1 LFLIKISLV
10 SYIARLQ
17 GSKLPRGPPRPR
29 PNCRLCQRIQLPYDD
44 SHKHAMR
51 HFLVDFFFG
60 PCLDDS
66 ALDPRQD
73 GPPRGRPQR
82 LYQSQQHLNGGSI
95 DKGSKNSTSPE
106 SDDRSRIT
114 AKGKGIDKSGKISNT
129 RSSIGDV
136 RSSTGDT
143 RTLPR
148 GRATSGGQRT
158 KPSPYLGDVRSSTRD
173 AKTLTRGRATNGG
186 QGTSSSPHHL
196 NGYDGYRRS
205 RSDDA
210 SVMTASLVETY
221 RGYSTENREEY
232 LDEQSVIRRSL
243 KDVRRPKKTNGGEGW
258 PLQQQIAEINIHEQ
272 RQLSSDTRQASEQT
286 SLESWIVK
294 TGKLQSRTL
303 DPDDDN
309 VTTISKASK
318 NPYSVLGISHSAPPL
333 EIHRTYK
340 HKMRETDRLGGSD
353 KAFVDVENAYRRIK
367 ADIALKERRRM
378 SQQAKGVSI
387 TEESRSK
394 SHSRSNHSDD
404 DSDSAKTRIDKRLR
418 DHRELVG
425 NLFAIDNSWTRSTN
439 GPSSGSVSGRGQV
452 TTLKQAV
459 NSQTK
464 ALSEM
469 NLVAIEAG
477 AVNVN
482 EQNQSIQNNCFY
494 LSLAASYLSGTGAF
508 DEDPTLPYHL
518 KSLNKSE
525 NATDSM
531 ETVALENRPKQI
543 TMNLALQLKR
553 AIESAVLL
561 VHPEWAESGM
571 VGEEVQAFSDF
582 LVYALDS
589 NSVLGHWAIA
599 VFDEASGFVD
609 VYRGRHYGKI
619 YPPTKHT
626 IKPRRARNS
635 DPGTEKVRWKYKECN
650 EAAKRGNTLTLRYV
664 DNHYQPVLP
673 ELTKKESEGRREADY
688 RGGLSER
695 PTLED
700 IVATLDKWEVLHV
713 VTDGRA

>member
-1 LFLIKISLV
+1 
-10 SYIARLQ
+10 
-17 GSKLPRGPPRPR
+17 
-29 PNCRLCQRIQLPYDD
+29 
-44 SHKHAMR
+44 MR

-60 PCLDDS
+60 PCLDNS

-73 GPPRGRPQR
+73 GPPRGRLQFPQR
-82 LYQSQQHLNGGSI
+82 QYQSQQDLNGGSI
-95 DKGSKNSTSPE
+95 RRESKKLNSPE
-106 SDDRSRIT
+106 SDERSRIT
-114 AKGKGIDKSGKISNT
+114 DNGNGINVPRKISST
-129 RSSIGDV
+129 RSIGDV
-136 RSSTGDT
+136 RSSTGDA
-143 RTLPR
+143 R
-148 GRATSGGQRT
+148 
-158 KPSPYLGDVRSSTRD
+158 
-173 AKTLTRGRATNGG
+173 TLTRGRVTNAG
-186 QGTSSSPHHL
+186 QRTSSSPRHL
-196 NGYDGYRRS
+196 NGSNGYRRS

-221 RGYSTENREEY
+221 RGYSTEDREEY

-243 KDVRRPKKTNGGEGW
+243 KDVRRSKKTDRGEGR
-258 PLQQQIAEINIHEQ
+258 PLQQQIVEINVHGQ
-272 RQLSSDTRQASEQT
+272 RQLSSDTAQASEKT
-286 SLESWIVK
+286 SLGSWIEK
-294 TGKLQSRTL
+294 TGKLQSRAV
-303 DPDDDN
+303 DPDVDN

-318 NPYSVLGISHSAPPL
+318 NPYGVLGISHSAPPL
-333 EIHRTYK
+333 EIHRTYR
-340 HKMRETDRLGGSD
+340 HKIRETERLGGSD
-353 KAFVDVENAYRRIK
+353 KAFADVENAYRRIK
-367 ADIALKERRRM
+367 ADFALKERRRM
-378 SQQAKGVSI
+378 SQQAKGVI
-387 TEESRSK
+387 IKKQSRNK
-394 SHSRSNHSDD
+394 SHIGSPHSDD
-404 DSDSAKTRIDKRLR
+404 DSDSAKTRIGKKLK
-418 DHRELVG
+418 DHRELVKG
-425 NLFAIDNSWTRSTN
+425 LFASDNSSTRSPN
-439 GPSSGSVSGRGQV
+439 YPSSGSVSGRGQV
-452 TTLKQAV
+452 TTLKKAIKSQA
-459 NSQTK
+459 K

-508 DEDPTLPYHL
+508 DDDPTLRV
-518 KSLNKSE
+518 NT
-525 NATDSM
+525 TDKV
-531 ETVALENRPKQI
+531 ETVALENRPKQM

-626 IKPRRARNS
+626 LRPRRARNN
-635 DPGTEKVRWKYKECN
+635 DPGTKKVKWTYKDCN
-650 EAAKRGNTLTLRYV
+650 DAAKRSNTLTLRYV
-664 DNHYQPVLP
+664 DNHYQPLLP
-673 ELTKKESEGRREADY
+673 EFTKMESEGQREMDC

-700 IVATLDKWEVLHV
+700 IVATLDKWNVLHV

>member
-1 LFLIKISLV
+1 
-10 SYIARLQ
+10 
-17 GSKLPRGPPRPR
+17 
-29 PNCRLCQRIQLPYDD
+29 
-44 SHKHAMR
+44 MR

-60 PCLDDS
+60 PCLDNS
-66 ALDPRQD
+66 AVDPRQD
-73 GPPRGRPQR
+73 APPRGRLQFPQR
-82 LYQSQQHLNGGSI
+82 QYHSQQHLNDGSI
-95 DKGSKNSTSPE
+95 SGESKKLTSPK
-106 SDDRSRIT
+106 SDERSRIT
-114 AKGKGIDKSGKISNT
+114 DNDNPREISST
-129 RSSIGDV
+129 RSTIGDV
-136 RSSTGDT
+136 RSSTGDA
-143 RTLPR
+143 R
-148 GRATSGGQRT
+148 
-158 KPSPYLGDVRSSTRD
+158 
-173 AKTLTRGRATNGG
+173 TLTRGRVTNDG
-186 QGTSSSPHHL
+186 QRTRSSPRHL
-196 NGYDGYRRS
+196 NGSNGYRRS

-221 RGYSTENREEY
+221 RGYSEEY

-243 KDVRRPKKTNGGEGW
+243 KDVRRSKKTDRGEGR
-258 PLQQQIAEINIHEQ
+258 PLQQQIVEINVHGQ
-272 RQLSSDTRQASEQT
+272 RQLSSDTAQASEKT
-286 SLESWIVK
+286 SLGSYIEK
-294 TGKLQSRTL
+294 TGKLKSRAI

-318 NPYSVLGISHSAPPL
+318 NPYGVLGISHSAPPL

-340 HKMRETDRLGGSD
+340 HKMRETERLGGSD
-353 KAFVDVENAYRRIK
+353 KAFADVENAYRRIK
-367 ADIALKERRRM
+367 ADITLKERRRM

-387 TEESRSK
+387 KKESRSK
-394 SHSRSNHSDD
+394 SHHGSHHSDD
-404 DSDSAKTRIDKRLR
+404 DSDSAKTRIGKRLK
-418 DHRELVG
+418 DHRELVQG
-425 NLFAIDNSWTRSTN
+425 LFASDNSSARSPN
-439 GPSSGSVSGRGQV
+439 FPSSGSVSGRGQV
-452 TTLKQAV
+452 TSLKKAIKSQA
-459 NSQTK
+459 K

-494 LSLAASYLSGTGAF
+494 LSLAASYLSGMGAF
-508 DEDPTLPYHL
+508 DEDPTLRVNTT
-518 KSLNKSE
+518 NK
-525 NATDSM
+525 M
-531 ETVALENRPKQI
+531 ETVALENRPKHI

-626 IKPRRARNS
+626 LRPRRVRNN
-635 DPGTEKVRWKYKECN
+635 DPGTKKVTWTYKDCN
-650 EAAKRGNTLTLRYV
+650 DAAKCGNTMTLRYV
-664 DNHYQPVLP
+664 DNHYQPLLP
-673 ELTKKESEGRREADY
+673 ELTKMESEGRREVDC

-700 IVATLDKWEVLHV
+700 IVATLDKWNVLYV

>member
-1 LFLIKISLV
+1 
-10 SYIARLQ
+10 
-17 GSKLPRGPPRPR
+17 
-29 PNCRLCQRIQLPYDD
+29 
-44 SHKHAMR
+44 MR

-60 PCLDDS
+60 PCLDNS

-73 GPPRGRPQR
+73 APPRERLQFPQR
-82 LYQSQQHLNGGSI
+82 QYQSQQHLNGGNISRE
-95 DKGSKNSTSPE
+95 SKRLTSPE
-106 SDDRSRIT
+106 SDERSRIT
-114 AKGKGIDKSGKISNT
+114 DKKISCT
-129 RSSIGDV
+129 RSIGDV
-136 RSSTGDT
+136 RSSTGDA
-143 RTLPR
+143 R
-148 GRATSGGQRT
+148 
-158 KPSPYLGDVRSSTRD
+158 
-173 AKTLTRGRATNGG
+173 TLTRGRVTNGG
-186 QGTSSSPHHL
+186 QRTRSPPRHL
-196 NGYDGYRRS
+196 NGSNGYRRS

-221 RGYSTENREEY
+221 RGYSEEY

-243 KDVRRPKKTNGGEGW
+243 KDVRRSKRTDRGEGR
-258 PLQQQIAEINIHEQ
+258 PLQQQIVGINLHGQ
-272 RQLSSDTRQASEQT
+272 RQLSSDTAQASEKT
-286 SLESWIVK
+286 SLGSWMEK
-294 TGKLQSRTL
+294 TGKLQSRAV

-309 VTTISKASK
+309 ATTISKASK
-318 NPYSVLGISHSAPPL
+318 NPYGVLGISHSAPPL

-340 HKMRETDRLGGSD
+340 QKMRETEQLGGSD
-353 KAFVDVENAYRRIK
+353 KAFADVENAYRRIK
-367 ADIALKERRRM
+367 ADFSLKERRRM

-387 TEESRSK
+387 KKQSRNM
-394 SHSRSNHSDD
+394 SHSGSPHSDD
-404 DSDSAKTRIDKRLR
+404 DSDSAKTRIGKRLK
-418 DHRELVG
+418 DHRELVQG
-425 NLFAIDNSWTRSTN
+425 LFASDNSSTRSPN
-439 GPSSGSVSGRGQV
+439 FPSSDSVSGRGQV
-452 TTLKQAV
+452 TTLKNAIKSQA
-459 NSQTK
+459 K

-508 DEDPTLPYHL
+508 DEDPTFRV
-518 KSLNKSE
+518 NT
-525 NATDSM
+525 TDKM
-531 ETVALENRPKQI
+531 ETVALENRPKQM

-626 IKPRRARNS
+626 LRPRRVRNN
-635 DPGTEKVRWKYKECN
+635 DPGTEKVKWTYKNCN
-650 EAAKRGNTLTLRYV
+650 IADKRGNTLTLRYV
-664 DNHYQPVLP
+664 DNHYQPLLP
-673 ELTKKESEGRREADY
+673 ELTKMESEGRREVDR

-700 IVATLDKWEVLHV
+700 IVATLDKWSVLHV